1 MSFYSA
7 TPFCSLF
14 PASWSLLLRL
24 DSARVPRLWLAR
36 EEPAEEHWSE
46 RADVG
51 LAGTREAGLWVGS
64 ALLRRAVLG

>member
-14 PASWSLLLRL
+14 LASWSLLLRL

-46 RADVG
+46 RAG
-51 LAGTREAGLWVGS
+51 AGSAGTREAGLWAGS
-64 ALLRRAVLG
+64 ARLGRATLG